1 MLNHTSRSII
11 DGNSSSLF
19 DLIMDPEVL
28 FASEDHINNIIKISD
43 NLYTVIFQWKKVLLW
58 KYEVKFRLRKLMNQ
72 IIYESTEDSRNYMK
86 FSFSVEGK
94 SEGKSEIIL
103 EAHMDSGFM
112 ASKLGQGD
120 FQNFVDELL
129 ASSISKER
137 IRGDGAKKEEGE
149 KKINTGTAKCPHCAF
164 FEPKRLFCYSE
175 FNEIKNME
183 EPLCKGEKF
192 KEITQ

>member
-1 MLNHTSRSII
+1 MLNHTSRSMI
-11 DGNSSSLF
+11 DEDISSF
-19 DLIMDPEVL
+19 FELIMDPEVL
-28 FASEDHINNIIKISD
+28 FASEYRVKSIIKISD
-43 NLYTVIFQWKKVLLW
+43 NLYTVIFQWKKGLQW
-58 KYEVKFRLRKLMNQ
+58 KFEVKFRLRKLMNQ

-86 FSFSVEGK
+86 LSFYVEGK

-103 EAHMDSGFM
+103 EGLMDSGFM
-112 ASKLGQGD
+112 LSKFGQGA
-120 FQNFVDELL
+120 FQNFLDELL
-129 ASSISKER
+129 ASSLSKER

-149 KKINTGTAKCPHCAF
+149 KNNYTGTAQCPHCAF

-192 KEITQ
+192 KQITQ

>member
-1 MLNHTSRSII
+1 MLNHTSRSIV

-149 KKINTGTAKCPHCAF
+149 KKINTGTAQCPQEAF
-164 FEPKRLFCYSE
+164 LLFG
-175 FNEIKNME
+175 I
-183 EPLCKGEKF
+183 
-192 KEITQ
+192 